1 MSDSHPRPP
10 LGLALDAAQ
19 RAVLDLPARRS
30 AVVLGAPGTGKT
42 TTLVELAAHRVAGG
56 LPVDGVLALAPR
68 RAQAGRLRDRLLT
81 RIDLPATGPLAR
93 TVASLAFDIARRS
106 AVLEQRPLPVLL
118 TGGEQDALIAQLLTD
133 DTVGWPERLGAEVRR
148 TTAFRTELRDLLARA
163 TERGVNPQR
172 LGELGRR
179 HSRPEWVAAARFI
192 DQYLDVLAA
201 TRPDAFDPAELLALA
216 TAGVQRGTA
225 GQTVE
230 RLRLVLVDDLQDATE
245 ATVTLLA
252 ALAGRGV
259 TIVGFGDPDVAV
271 DTFRGGEPDLLG
283 RFGPRLGLASPAR
296 LVLGTAYRTPP
307 AVRGLLAATTA
318 RIGTALAGDQR
329 AAVSASVADSS
340 DAGPSDAGP
349 SDADPPILTIT
360 AASTAEQALSIAQV
374 LRGRHL
380 RDGIPFADQAVVV
393 RSGALAEPLARALE
407 AAGVPTVTATAA
419 LPLRSDR
426 AARALLDV
434 LAVAL
439 GLVALTP
446 ESAVDLLTGP
456 LIGLDRLA
464 LRRLRLALRAEELA
478 GDGTRSAGELL
489 VEALSAPGRLT
500 TIDASFARRAARLA
514 ELLHAVR
521 QGDRDGASAEELLWN
536 VWQGS
541 GVAASWRT
549 RALSAG
555 AGAAEANRDLDGV
568 VALFAAA
575 ARAAERAPGDPAAP
589 FVAGLLDAQVPDDTL
604 APRAARDSVLVTTP
618 VGMAG
623 LQFDTVVVA
632 GLQQGVWPN
641 LRQRGSLLGSTDLVH
656 LLQTAPPG
664 TDDARSA
671 ESPGP
676 VDERAAVL
684 SDELRQF
691 ALAISRARR
700 HLVLAAV
707 GDDEQAPGVL
717 HALGRLA
724 GAEPAPPPVPVSLRP
739 LVAQLRRALVD
750 GPAAERPA
758 AAAALARLA
767 QAGVP
772 GAHPDD
778 WHGLLDPSTTAPITP
793 PDQPVGVSPSGV
805 ESFETS
811 GVDWFVDRVA
821 GSEPI
826 LAGALGTMLHW
837 VLETATAP
845 DEAVLLAAL
854 EGRWRE
860 LEFEAD
866 WVGARE
872 RRVAERMVRG
882 IAAYLADRD
891 RAGATL
897 IGGEARFGFAAGRAQ
912 VAGVIDR
919 IEREPGGAVGV
930 VDLKTGKPSGHVRK
944 QDAADHA
951 QLGTY
956 QLAVRQGAVEGVDPG
971 ATLTGARLLYVRL
984 DSAKSFKL
992 VEQQPLDDTAA
1003 DALLERL
1010 RTAAE
1015 GMSGAVFGGPLEI
1028 EERPG
1033 RPGWRPALAR
1043 IPEVCSD

>member
-1 MSDSHPRPP
+1 MSDSRPRPP
-10 LGLALDAAQ
+10 LGVALDATQ
-19 RAVLDLPARRS
+19 QAVLDLPARRS

-81 RIDLPATGPLAR
+81 RIDRPATGPLAR
-93 TVASLAFDIARRS
+93 TTASLAFDIARRS

-133 DTVGWPERLGAEVRR
+133 DTVGWPERLSPEVRR

-163 TERGVNPQR
+163 TERGVDPHR

-179 HSRPEWVAAARFI
+179 HSRPQWVAAARFL

-225 GQTVE
+225 GHTVE
-230 RLRLVLVDDLQDATE
+230 QLRLVLVDDLQDATE

-252 ALAGRGV
+252 ALADRGV

-283 RFGPRLGLASPAR
+283 RFGPRLGIASPAR
-296 LVLGTAYRTPP
+296 LVLDIAYRTPP
-307 AVRGLLAATTA
+307 AVRALLTATTA

-329 AAVSASVADSS
+329 AAVSVSVAH
-340 DAGPSDAGP
+340 PSDAGP
-349 SDADPPILTIT
+349 PDADTPILTIT
-360 AASTAEQALSIAQV
+360 APSTAEQALSIAQV

-380 RDGIPFADQAVVV
+380 RDGVPFADQAVVV

-419 LPLRSDR
+419 VPLRSDR

-439 GLVALTP
+439 GLMPLTP

-456 LIGLDRLA
+456 LIGLDRLS

-489 VEALSAPGRLT
+489 VEALSAPGRLA
-500 TIDASFARRAARLA
+500 TIDAPFARRAARLA

-521 QGDRDGASAEELLWN
+521 QGDRDGASAEELLWR

-589 FVAGLLDAQVPDDTL
+589 FVAGLLGAQVPDDTL

-618 VGMAG
+618 VGVAG

-641 LRQRGSLLGSTDLVH
+641 LRQRGSLLGSTDLVR
-656 LLQTAPPG
+656 LLQSAPPG
-664 TDDARSA
+664 RDDARPA
-671 ESPGP
+671 DSPGP
-676 VDERAAVL
+676 VDERAAAL
-684 SDELRQF
+684 SDELRLF
-691 ALAISRARR
+691 ALAISRTRR

-724 GAEPAPPPVPVSLRP
+724 GAEPAPPPAPVSLRP

-750 GPAAERPA
+750 GLVSEQPA

-793 PDQPVGVSPSGV
+793 PDQPVGVSPSSV

-821 GSEPI
+821 GSEPM

-837 VLETATAP
+837 VLETASVP
-845 DEAVLLAAL
+845 DEAMLLAAL

-860 LEFEAD
+860 LDFEAD

-872 RRVAERMVRG
+872 RRIAERMVRG

-897 IGGEARFGFAAGRAQ
+897 IGGEARFEFAAGRAL
-912 VAGVIDR
+912 VAGIIDR

-930 VDLKTGKPSGHVRK
+930 VDLKTGKPSGHVK
-944 QDAADHA
+944 QQDAAEHA

-956 QLAVRQGAVEGVDPG
+956 QLAVRQGAIDGVDPG

-984 DSAKSFKL
+984 DSAKAFKL
-992 VEQQPLDDTAA
+992 IEQQPLDDTAT
-1003 DALLERL
+1003 DALLTRL
-1010 RTAAE
+1010 QAAAE
-1015 GMSGAVFGGPLEI
+1015 GMGGAVFGGPLEI